1 MGTTWY
7 IAILVTVFLADGTKS
22 TGFIANNNAFKTMG
36 DCNRII
42 SNRDN
47 LPQIYG
53 SLQQHLGEQLVE
65 AGEIGCFT
73 DESIRETNDQLNFR
87 YRPYEGV

>member
-7 IAILVTVFLADGTKS
+7 IAILVTVFLADGSTS
-22 TGFIANNNAFKTMG
+22 TGFISNNKAFRTMG
-36 DCNRII
+36 ACNNII

-53 SLQQHLGEQLVE
+53 SLKQHLGEQLKE
-65 AGEIGCFT
+65 AREIGCFT
-73 DESIRETNDQLNFR
+73 DESIRETNDTLNFR
-87 YRPYEGV
+87 YRPFKGV